1 MNASGEAAV
10 GSRREIH
17 LREHWRVV
25 WQRRWAVMSVFL
37 LVLGGVALYSF
48 LAPPVYEA
56 TATVEVQPQARR
68 YTPGQDV
75 SGIGAGSYGWFAEE
89 KYQNTQV
96 EIIRSR
102 SVAEKAFETLGLKND
117 PRFSKVKDPVGVL
130 RGMIRVVP
138 RRETGLI
145 EISVRSGNPDDAA
158 RCVNAFAEIFVAR
171 NLQRA
176 QDNVAQ
182 ALASIRAQMDPL
194 KGRLTEAEDKRFDV
208 LRETQSYSPE
218 TQQEIVRQS
227 LQKLNEGL
235 NSTQL
240 DVSRLKTLLDKI
252 EQIQDGQGDP
262 MSIPELAKDEVLQRL
277 GTDKAGLERDFEA
290 VKVTYRPGAPAYQEA
305 ESRVEKIKQRIRDQ
319 VAVHLGAI
327 RNEYELAVSNEA
339 DIHGKIQRAEQQAF
353 QAGVA
358 TSKYD
363 VAKTDAATTKAMY
376 DVIAK
381 TLSEVTVNAQLVANN
396 ITLLDHAI
404 PPNYP
409 VSPNKR
415 LNLVLGFMVGLFL
428 GIASAFFLD
437 YLDNTFHRP
446 DDIERILQLNTL
458 AIVPRFDRAQG
469 GSAVLKEAYQTLR
482 TALIFLSK
490 NRERKV
496 VLLTSTAPQEGK
508 SSTTAQ
514 LGRALASAGDKV
526 LLVDCDLRRPTQ
538 HIHLGLTRDN
548 GLTDFLAAPQP
559 FMNWRAYLKTAGTE
573 NLQVLTCGPIPPNP
587 PELLGGERFKR
598 FLAEA
603 REAYDWVLIDSPPAA
618 SLSDATLLAGLV
630 DVVLLVIRHNH
641 TDRDM
646 VGRTLQ
652 QLRRVGANVAGV
664 ILNNVDLD
672 RAYGKE
678 YAYAGYYYAEGAG
691 KDGRK
696 GKKGSAKAT
705 GVGAGTGTAV

>member
-1 MNASGEAAV
+1 MSGTVDATTGVA
-10 GSRREIH
+10 REIH
-17 LREHWRVV
+17 LREYWRVV
-25 WQRRWAVMSVFL
+25 WQRRWAVATIFL
-37 LVLGGVALYSF
+37 LVVGAVALYSF
-48 LAPPVYEA
+48 MASPVYEA

-68 YTPGQDV
+68 VAPGQDV

-102 SVAEKAFETLGLKND
+102 SVAGPAFEALGLKDD
-117 PRFSKVKDPVGVL
+117 PRFAKAKDPVSVL
-130 RGMIRVVP
+130 RSMIRVVP

-158 RCVNAFAEIFVAR
+158 RWVNAFATIFVAR

-176 QDNVAQ
+176 KDNAAQ
-182 ALASIRAQMDPL
+182 ALQAITDLMKPL
-194 KGRLTEAEDKRFDV
+194 KNRLTEVEEKRFDV
-208 LRETQSYSPE
+208 LRETASYSPE
-218 TQQEIVRQS
+218 TQQEIVRQR
-227 LQKLNEGL
+227 LTKLNEGL
-235 NSTQL
+235 NATQL
-240 DVSRLKTLLDKI
+240 DVARLDSLLAKI
-252 EQIQDGQGDP
+252 QQILNGQGDP
-262 MSIPELAKDEVLQRL
+262 MSIPELAKDDVLQKL
-277 GTDKAGLERDFEA
+277 GAEKVGLERDFEA

-305 ESRVEKIKQRIRDQ
+305 ESRLEKLEQRIRGQ
-319 VAVHLGAI
+319 VSVHLGGI
-327 RNEYELAVSNEA
+327 RNEYELAVSNEENL
-339 DIHGKIQRAEQQAF
+339 RAEIQLAQKEAF
-353 QAGVA
+353 QAGRV

-363 VAKTDAATTKAMY
+363 VARTDAATTKAMY

-381 TLSEVTVNAQLVANN
+381 TLNEVSVNAQLVANN
-396 ITLLDHAI
+396 IAVLDQAI
-404 PPNYP
+404 PPIYP

-415 LNLVLGFMVGLFL
+415 LNLVLGILMGAFL
-428 GIASAFFLD
+428 GIATAFFLD
-437 YLDNTFHRP
+437 YLDNTFHLP
-446 DDIERILQLNTL
+446 EDIERDLQLNTL
-458 AIVPRFDRAQG
+458 AIVPKFDREPAS
-469 GSAVLKEAYQTLR
+469 SAVLKEAYQTLR

-559 FMNWRAYLKTAGTE
+559 FMNWRAYLKTAGSE
-573 NLQVLTCGPIPPNP
+573 NLQVLTCGPVPPNP
-587 PELLGGERFKR
+587 PELLGSERFKR

-603 REAYDWVLIDSPPAA
+603 REAYDWVLLDSPPAA
-618 SLSDATLLAGLV
+618 SLADASLLGGLA

-641 TDRDM
+641 TDRDL
-646 VGRTLQ
+646 VRRTLQ

-664 ILNNVDLD
+664 ILNNVDFD

-678 YAYAGYYYAEGAG
+678 YAYAGYHYADGGNDTRRRKSKTPAKGVGTGAG
-691 KDGRK
+691 
-696 GKKGSAKAT
+696 
-705 GVGAGTGTAV
+705 V

>member
-1 MNASGEAAV
+1 MSGTLSAGQAPA
-10 GSRREIH
+10 REIH

-25 WQRRWAVMSVFL
+25 WQRRWAVASVFL
-37 LVLGGVALYSF
+37 FVVGVVALYSF
-48 LAPPVYEA
+48 LAPRVYEA

-75 SGIGAGSYGWFAEE
+75 SGIGVGSYGWFAEE

-102 SVAEKAFETLGLKND
+102 TVAEKAFASLGLKND
-117 PRFSKVKDPVGVL
+117 PRFAQAKDPVAVL
-130 RGMIRVVP
+130 RSMIEVVP

-145 EISVRSGNPDDAA
+145 EISVRSGDPEEAA
-158 RCVNAFAEIFVAR
+158 RIVNAFAEIFVAR
-171 NLQRA
+171 NMQLA
-176 QDNVAQ
+176 QDNAEQ
-182 ALASIRAQMDPL
+182 ALDAIRAQLVPL
-194 KGRLTEAEDKRFDV
+194 RDRLNEVEGKRFDV
-208 LRETQSYSPE
+208 LRETESYSPE
-218 TQQEIVRQS
+218 TQQEILKQRLS
-227 LQKLNEGL
+227 KLNDNL
-235 NSTQL
+235 NTTQL
-240 DVSRLKTLLDKI
+240 EVSRLRTLLDRVQ
-252 EQIQDGQGDP
+252 QIQDGQGDP
-262 MSIPELAKDEVLQRL
+262 MSLPELAKDEVLQRL

-290 VKVTYRPGAPAYQEA
+290 VKVTYRPGAPPYQEA

-319 VAVHLGAI
+319 IAVHLSGL
-327 RNEYELAVSNEA
+327 RNEYELQVANERNMRA
-339 DIHGKIQRAEQQAF
+339 DIKTSEGQAL

-358 TSKYD
+358 MSKYD
-363 VAKTDAATTKAMY
+363 VARMDASTAKAMY

-381 TLSEVTVNAQLVANN
+381 TLNEVMVNSQLVANN
-396 ITLLDHAI
+396 INLLDHAI
-404 PPNYP
+404 PPIYP
-409 VSPNKR
+409 VAPNKK
-415 LNLVLGFMVGLFL
+415 LNLALGTFIGLFL
-428 GIASAFFLD
+428 GIAMAFFLD

-446 DDIERILQLNTL
+446 EDIERNLQLNTL
-458 AIVPRFDRAQG
+458 AIVPRFDKAQA

-514 LGRALASAGDKV
+514 LGRALASAGDRV

-538 HIHLGLTRDN
+538 HIHLELARDN

-573 NLQVLTCGPIPPNP
+573 NLQVVTCGPIPPNP
-587 PELLGGERFKR
+587 PELLGSDRFKR

-603 REAYDWVLIDSPPAA
+603 RDAYDWVLIDSPPAA
-618 SLSDATLLAGLV
+618 SLSDATLLAGLA

-641 TDRDM
+641 TDRDL

-652 QLRRVGANVAGV
+652 QLRRVGANVAGA

-678 YAYAGYYYAEGAG
+678 YAYAGYYYAEGSTAS
-691 KDGRK
+691 RK
-696 GKKGSAKAT
+696 RKSARPAT
-705 GVGAGTGTAV
+705 GVGTGTGA

>member
-1 MNASGEAAV
+1 MTGTVDATTGAA
-10 GSRREIH
+10 REIH

-25 WQRRWAVMSVFL
+25 WQRRWAVATIFL
-37 LVLGGVALYSF
+37 LVVGAVALYSF
-48 LAPPVYEA
+48 MAPPVYEA

-68 YTPGQDV
+68 VAPGQDV

-102 SVAEKAFETLGLKND
+102 SVAGPAFEALGLKDD
-117 PRFSKVKDPVGVL
+117 PRFAKAKDPVSLL
-130 RGMIRVVP
+130 RSMIRVVP

-158 RCVNAFAEIFVAR
+158 RWVNAFATIFVAR

-176 QDNVAQ
+176 KDNAAQ
-182 ALASIRAQMDPL
+182 ALQSITDLMKPL
-194 KGRLTEAEDKRFDV
+194 KDRLTDVEEKRFDV
-208 LRETQSYSPE
+208 LRETESYSPE
-218 TQQEIVRQS
+218 TQQEIVRQR
-227 LQKLNEGL
+227 LTKLNEGL
-235 NSTQL
+235 NATQL
-240 DVSRLKTLLDKI
+240 DVARLDSLLAKI
-252 EQIQDGQGDP
+252 QQILDGQGDP
-262 MSIPELAKDEVLQRL
+262 MSIPELAKDDVLQKL
-277 GTDKAGLERDFEA
+277 GAEKVGLERDFEA
-290 VKVTYRPGAPAYQEA
+290 VKVTYRPGAPAYREA
-305 ESRVEKIKQRIRDQ
+305 ESRLEKLKQRIRDQ
-319 VAVHLGAI
+319 VAVHLGGI
-327 RNEYELAVSNEA
+327 RNEYELAVSNE
-339 DIHGKIQRAEQQAF
+339 KNLRSEIQLAQKEAFRA
-353 QAGVA
+353 GRV

-363 VAKTDAATTKAMY
+363 VARTDAATTKAMY

-381 TLSEVTVNAQLVANN
+381 TLNEVSVNAQLVANN
-396 ITLLDHAI
+396 IAVLDQAI
-404 PPNYP
+404 PPIRP

-415 LNLVLGFMVGLFL
+415 LNLVLGVLMGVFL
-428 GIASAFFLD
+428 GIATAFFLD
-437 YLDNTFHRP
+437 YLDNTFHVP
-446 DDIERILQLNTL
+446 EDIERDLQLNTL
-458 AIVPRFDRAQG
+458 AIVPKFDREQAS
-469 GSAVLKEAYQTLR
+469 SAALKEAYQTLR

-559 FMNWRAYLKTAGTE
+559 FMNWRAYLKTVGSE

-587 PELLGGERFKR
+587 PELLGTERFKR

-603 REAYDWVLIDSPPAA
+603 REAYDWVLLDSPPAA
-618 SLSDATLLAGLV
+618 SLADAPLLGGLA

-641 TDRDM
+641 TDRDL
-646 VGRTLQ
+646 VRRTLQ

-664 ILNNVDLD
+664 ILNNVDLE

-678 YAYAGYYYAEGAG
+678 YAYTGYYYAEGG
-691 KDGRK
+691 KDTRRGKRK
-696 GKKGSAKAT
+696 TPAK
-705 GVGAGTGTAV
+705 GVGTGAGV

>member
-1 MNASGEAAV
+1 MTANADATRTG
-10 GSRREIH
+10 GREIH

-25 WQRRWAVMSVFL
+25 WQRRWAVTGVFL
-37 LVLGGVALYSF
+37 LVVGVVGLYSM

-68 YTPGQDV
+68 FSPGQDV
-75 SGIGAGSYGWFAEE
+75 SGIGAGNYGWFAEE

-102 SVAEKAFETLGLKND
+102 SVAERAFERLGLKDD
-117 PRFSKVKDPVGVL
+117 PRFVKAKDPVGVL
-130 RGMIRVVP
+130 RSMIRVVP

-145 EISVRSGNPDDAA
+145 EISVKSGNPDDAA
-158 RCVNAFAEIFVAR
+158 RCVNAFAEIFVDR

-176 QDNVAQ
+176 KDNAAQ
-182 ALASIRAQMDPL
+182 ALAAIKGLMDPL
-194 KGRLTEAEDKRFDV
+194 KGDLTVAEAKRFDV
-208 LRETQSYSPE
+208 LRDTQSYSPE
-218 TQQEIVRQS
+218 TQQEIMRQR
-227 LQKLNEGL
+227 LTKLNENL
-235 NSTQL
+235 NTTQL
-240 DVSRLKTLLDKI
+240 EVGRLKTLLEKI
-252 EQIQDGQGDP
+252 QHIRDGQGDP

-277 GTDKAGLERDFEA
+277 ETDKSGLERDFEA
-290 VKVTYRPGAPAYQEA
+290 VKVTYRPGAPPYQEA
-305 ESRVEKIKQRIRDQ
+305 ESRVSKIKQRIGDQ
-319 VAVHLGAI
+319 VAVHLDGI
-327 RNEYELAVSNEA
+327 RNEYELAVSNEGNIRT
-339 DIHGKIQRAEQQAF
+339 DITTAEQQAF
-353 QAGVA
+353 QAGLA

-363 VAKTDAATTKAMY
+363 VARTDAATTKATY

-381 TLSEVTVNAQLVANN
+381 TLSEVGVNAQLVANN
-396 ITLLDHAI
+396 ITMLDHAI
-404 PPNYP
+404 PPIAP

-415 LNLVLGFMVGLFL
+415 LNLILGVMIGLFM
-428 GIASAFFLD
+428 GIATAFFLD
-437 YLDNTFHRP
+437 YLDNTFHLP
-446 DDIERILQLNTL
+446 DDIERNLQLNTL
-458 AIVPRFDRAQG
+458 AIVPKFDRAQA

-514 LGRALASAGDKV
+514 LGKALASAGDKV
-526 LLVDCDLRRPTQ
+526 LLIDCDLRRPTQ

-559 FMNWRAYLKTAGTE
+559 FMNWRAYLKPAGTE

-618 SLSDATLLAGLV
+618 SLSDATLLAGIA
-630 DVVLLVIRHNH
+630 DMVLLVIRHNH

-646 VGRTLQ
+646 VARTLQ

-678 YAYAGYYYAEGAG
+678 YAYAGYYYAEGA
-691 KDGRK
+691 KEKGRK
-696 GKKGSAKAT
+696 KGKTPEK
-705 GVGAGTGTAV
+705 GVGSSAGA